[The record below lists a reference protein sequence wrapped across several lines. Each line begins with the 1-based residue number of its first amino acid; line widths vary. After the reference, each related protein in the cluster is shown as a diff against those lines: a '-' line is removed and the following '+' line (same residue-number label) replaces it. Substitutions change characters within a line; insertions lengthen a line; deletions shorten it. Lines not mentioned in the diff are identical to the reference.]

1 MKTAPASNVVT
12 LFGYDKHT
20 DDMVTENSGLP
31 RRNSDSSESQM
42 DINVSGNDDLV

>member
-12 LFGYDKHT
+12 LFGYDKPA
-20 DDMVTENSGLP
+20 DDMITDNAELP

>member
-12 LFGYDKHT
+12 LFGYDKPA
-20 DDMVTENSGLP
+20 DDMVTVNAELT

-42 DINVSGNDDLV
+42 DINVCGNDDLV